1 MIGTR
6 LGPYE
11 ITAKLGKGGPPPP
24 EGPAMRLRGGRLH
37 GMMST
42 MVTTMDSAGRLVIP
56 SEIRREAA
64 IEPGTP
70 LDVRWRDGVI
80 EIEPQP
86 LKVKLQRKGRLLV
99 ATPVARVTPLRTA
112 TVERT
117 RRQIGRRR
125 DGR

>member
-1 MIGTR
+1 
-6 LGPYE
+6 
-11 ITAKLGKGGPPPP
+11 
-24 EGPAMRLRGGRLH
+24 
-37 GMMST
+37 
-42 MVTTMDSAGRLVIP
+42 MVTTMDAAGRLVIP
-56 SEIRREAA
+56 SQIRREAA

-70 LDVRWRDGVI
+70 LEVRWRDGVI

-99 ATPVARVTPLRTA
+99 AAPVARVPPLRTA